1 VSYVPLTDA
10 GRKDMLDR
18 IGVSSIDDLFADVPR
33 QHRYP
38 SVALPPPLSEME
50 VLSGLR
56 QLSERNADLQH
67 LVSFL
72 GAGAYQ
78 HYVPSVVQHIISRS
92 EFYTAYTPYQPEISQ
107 GTLQATFEY
116 QSMICALTGLE
127 VANASHYD
135 GATALAEGVL
145 MAYNVLRGKRRK
157 VLLSPRIHPEY
168 RDVVRTYSQGIE
180 IHIAGDE
187 SPDTDLDA
195 LIAQID
201 DDTCCVA
208 IQSPDFYGEL
218 MGVEQLRA
226 LADTAHERG
235 ALLVVSAYPIALALL
250 QPPGAY
256 GADIAVGEAQPLG
269 VGLNYGGPYIG
280 YFACRQEHVHK
291 MAGRLVGQT
300 VDIDGR
306 RGYVLTL
313 SAREQHIRRERAT
326 SNICTNQAL
335 CALASA
341 AYMAAL
347 GRKGLRAVA
356 ELCYHKSHYLADK
369 IGELDGYELATKR
382 PFFNEFVIRCPRPSS
397 EVNAALL
404 ERGIV
409 GGYALD
415 RVDPRREAEM
425 LLCATEVHSREMLDR
440 LVSAL
445 ADESLAGEAPAHT
458 NPEEI
463 R

>member
-10 GRKDMLDR
+10 GREEMLAR
-18 IGVSSIDDLFADVPR
+18 IGVPSIDDLFADVPR

-50 VLSGLR
+50 VLRELR
-56 QLSERNADLQH
+56 QLSERNTDLQH

-145 MAYNVLRGKRRK
+145 MAYNVLRAKRGKA
-157 VLLSPRIHPEY
+157 LLSPRIHPEY
-168 RDVVRTYSQGIE
+168 REVVRTYTQGIE
-180 IHIAGDE
+180 IRITGDE
-187 SPDTDLDA
+187 SLDTGLDELA
-195 LIAQID
+195 AQID

-208 IQSPDFYGEL
+208 IQNPDFFGEL
-218 MGVEQLRA
+218 ESIERLRA
-226 LADTAHERG
+226 LADAAHAHG
-235 ALLVVSAYPIALALL
+235 ALLIVAAYPIALALL

-256 GADIAVGEAQPLG
+256 EADIAVGEAQPLG

-280 YFACRQEHVHK
+280 YFACRQAHVHK

-300 VDIDGR
+300 VDVDGR
-306 RGYVLTL
+306 PGYVLTL

-341 AYMAAL
+341 VYMSAL
-347 GRKGLRAVA
+347 GRAGLRAVA
-356 ELCYHKSHYLADK
+356 ELCYHKAHYLAGC
-369 IGELDGYELATKR
+369 IGRLGGYELATRKS
-382 PFFNEFVIRCPRPSS
+382 FFDEFVIRCPRPAARI
-397 EVNAALL
+397 NAALL
-404 ERGIV
+404 EQGIV
-409 GGYALD
+409 GGFELG
-415 RVDPRREAEM
+415 RLDPRRQNEM
-425 LLCATEVHSREMLDR
+425 LLCATEVHSRQMLDR
-440 LVSAL
+440 LVRAL
-445 ADESLAGEAPAHT
+445 
-458 NPEEI
+458 EEI